1 MSAAAI
7 QVTVWYCPP
16 DPLPFSINSEFLMNT
31 LFKSYDLAGIELAN
45 RVVMAPMTRARALND
60 IPDVHTVLY
69 YAQRASAGL
78 IISEG
83 IPISREGCGYL
94 FNPGLYSDEQT
105 QAWRRV
111 TDAVHAKGGR
121 IFAQLWH
128 VGRMSHVSLQP
139 DSAAPVSSVATAAAN
154 SKAYAWV
161 EKGTPGPVQASV
173 PRALSA
179 TEVHRVTSDFVKA
192 ARRAIDAGFDGIE
205 LHGANGYLFEQ
216 FLNGALNTRQDA
228 YGGSTT
234 NRQRFLL
241 ETLDA
246 LAAEIGNAR
255 VGVRLSPFGRLFDMH
270 PYAEESDTWLS
281 LASALNDRD
290 LAYVHLSD
298 QLTIGAEAIPEG
310 FASQFRQAYQG
321 TLIAAGGFNRE
332 LAEAV
337 LQDGDLDLI
346 AFGRPFISNPDLVK
360 RMQNGWPIAEGDRTT
375 FYGINGSPTK
385 GYTDYPA
392 YSETVAN

>member
-1 MSAAAI
+1 MS
-7 QVTVWYCPP
+7 
-16 DPLPFSINSEFLMNT
+16 T
-31 LFKSYDLAGIELAN
+31 LFKSYDLAGITLAN
-45 RVVMAPMTRARALND
+45 RVVMAPMTRARAIND
-60 IPDVHTVLY
+60 VPDEHTVLY

-94 FNPGLYSDEQT
+94 FNPGLYNDEQVH
-105 QAWRRV
+105 AWRRV

-139 DSAAPVSSVATAAAN
+139 DGGAPVSSVATVAAS
-154 SKAYAWV
+154 SKAYAWI
-161 EKGTPGPVQASV
+161 EKDQPGPVQVSQ
-173 PRALSA
+173 PRALS
-179 TEVHRVTSDFVKA
+179 TCEVQRVTADFTCA
-192 ARRAIDAGFDGIE
+192 ARRAMDAGFDGIE

-216 FLNGALNTRQDA
+216 FLNGALNTRTDA
-228 YGGSTT
+228 YGGSIA

-246 LAAEIGNAR
+246 LAAEIGR
-255 VGVRLSPFGRLFDMH
+255 DCVGVRLSPFGRLFDMH

-281 LASALNDRD
+281 LASALNARG

-298 QLTIGAEAIPEG
+298 QLTIGAEAIPQG

-321 TLIAAGGFNRE
+321 TLIAAGGFTRD
-332 LAEAV
+332 LAEAA
-337 LQDGDLDLI
+337 LASGDLDLI
-346 AFGRPFISNPDLVK
+346 AFGRPFIANPDLVA
-360 RMQNGWPIAEGDRTT
+360 RMQKRWPISEADRTT
-375 FYGINGSPTK
+375 FYGLNGNPGQ

-392 YSETVAN
+392 YDESSTN

>member
-1 MSAAAI
+1 M
-7 QVTVWYCPP
+7 
-16 DPLPFSINSEFLMNT
+16 NS
-31 LFKSYDLAGIELAN
+31 LFKPYPLANIELAN
-45 RVVMAPMTRARALND
+45 RVVMAPMTRARAVND
-60 IPDVHTVLY
+60 VPDEQTVLY

-94 FNPGLYSDEQT
+94 FNPGLYNDEQIH
-105 QAWRRV
+105 AWRRV

-139 DSAAPVSSVATAAAN
+139 NGAAPVSCVATVAAN
-154 SKAYAWV
+154 AKAYAWV
-161 EKGTPGPVQASV
+161 AKDQPGPVQAST
-173 PRALSA
+173 PRALSTA
-179 TEVHRVTSDFVKA
+179 EVQRITADFKNA
-192 ARRAIDAGFDGIE
+192 ARRAIDAGFDGVE

-216 FLNGALNTRQDA
+216 FHNGALNNRTDM
-228 YGGSTT
+228 YGGSVD

-246 LAAEIGNAR
+246 LATEIGKDR

-270 PYAEESDTWLS
+270 PYAEESTAWLT
-281 LASALNDRD
+281 LAAALNLRH

-298 QLTIGAEAIPEG
+298 QLTIGAEAIPPG

-321 TLIAAGGFNRE
+321 TLIAAGGFTRD
-332 LAEAV
+332 LAEAA
-337 LQDGDLDLI
+337 LKSGDLDLI
-346 AFGRPFISNPDLVK
+346 AFGRPFIANPDLVE
-360 RMQNGWPIAEGDRTT
+360 RLQNRWPLAEADRNT
-375 FYGINGSPTK
+375 FYGVNGSPSL

-392 YSETVAN
+392 YEESVPT

>member
-1 MSAAAI
+1 MS
-7 QVTVWYCPP
+7 
-16 DPLPFSINSEFLMNT
+16 T
-31 LFKSYDLAGIELAN
+31 LFQSYNLAGTELAN

-60 IPDVHTVLY
+60 IPDEHTVLY
-69 YAQRASAGL
+69 YTQRASAGL

-111 TDAVHAKGGR
+111 TEAVHGKGGR

-139 DSAAPVSSVATAAAN
+139 GGAAPVSCVATVAAN

-161 EKGTPGPVQASV
+161 EEGTPGAVPAST
-173 PRALSA
+173 PRALS
-179 TEVHRVTSDFVKA
+179 TSEIHRLTRDFVNA
-192 ARRAIDAGFDGIE
+192 ARRAIEAGFDGIE

-216 FLNGALNTRQDA
+216 FLNGALNNRQDA
-228 YGGSTT
+228 YGGSIA
-234 NRQRFLL
+234 NRQRLL
-241 ETLDA
+241 IETLDA
-246 LAAEIGNAR
+246 LAAEIGSAR

-270 PYAEESDTWLS
+270 PYAEETDTWLS

-298 QLTIGAEAIPEG
+298 QLTIGAEAIPDG
-310 FASQFRQAYQG
+310 FANQFRQAYRG
-321 TLIAAGGFNRE
+321 TLIAAGGFTRA

-337 LQDGDLDLI
+337 LEDGDLDLI
-346 AFGRPFISNPDLVK
+346 AFGRPFIANPDLVE
-360 RMQNGWPIAEGDRTT
+360 RMQNGWPLAEGDRTT
-375 FYGINGSPTK
+375 FYGINGSPAQ

-392 YSETVAN
+392 YSETKTH